1 MWQSSRIISL
11 IGRVAS
17 WPSSTKIP
25 TTCSNNNIMIQQTLT
40 STFFNKNETRRYM
53 SKYLSKSAA
62 KRLPLNPKRVGKGYY
77 KGKGGTSEGRL
88 TSKGKFIANPMKKL
102 QLMVPNL
109 TGFPLKPYIAM
120 SVPKRPPELRRGG
133 PNPAIVNNN

>member
-17 WPSSTKIP
+17 SSSTKIP
-25 TTCSNNNIMIQQTLT
+25 TKYKIIQPT
-40 STFFNKNETRRYM
+40 STSTLFSNNETRRYM
-53 SKYLSKSAA
+53 SKYLSRSAA

-88 TSKGKFIANPMKKL
+88 TSKGKFIANPLKKL
-102 QLMVPNL
+102 QLMVPDL

-120 SVPKRPPELRRGG
+120 SVPKKPPELRRGG
-133 PNPAIVNNN
+133 PNPAISQ

>member
-17 WPSSTKIP
+17 SSSTKIP
-25 TTCSNNNIMIQQTLT
+25 TTTCKIIQPTST
-40 STFFNKNETRRYM
+40 STFFNNNETRRYM

-88 TSKGKFIANPMKKL
+88 TSKGKFITNPLKKL

-133 PNPAIVNNN
+133 PNPAISQ

>member
-1 MWQSSRIISL
+1 MWQYSRIISL

-17 WPSSTKIP
+17 SSSTKIP
-25 TTCSNNNIMIQQTLT
+25 TTYKLIQPTST
-40 STFFNKNETRRYM
+40 STFFNNNETRRYM
-53 SKYLSKSAA
+53 SKYLSRSAA

-88 TSKGKFIANPMKKL
+88 TSKGKFIANPLKKL
-102 QLMVPNL
+102 QLVVPDL

-120 SVPKRPPELRRGG
+120 SVSKRPPELRRGG
-133 PNPAIVNNN
+133 PNPAISQ